1 MNKEDIESIVPLLP
15 AQQFMLSASL
25 KSSSSE
31 YVQQLLFQVKSFEF
45 TDILN
50 GITTLIASY
59 ECLRSQVL
67 YAGLKQPVWV
77 TLRNGK
83 PQISTRECSWD
94 EMQSEKNRIRNQ
106 GFNLAQEPALRFDW
120 FITPQG
126 CYLLLTNHH
135 LLYDGWGRQQLLGDF
150 IRLLHSPKLHLP
162 KRSIKGWYE
171 AWKNMDHG
179 SALEAY
185 SKYLIPSTNFGE
197 FTEVKG
203 NQVGNR
209 ETLTKFPFNE
219 LKVHSSKLGLTQAEY
234 INFTWCCFM
243 ARWTSNP
250 DVQVGVVKQNGLIE
264 KVKNGFGLAIQT
276 LPLQFHA
283 DLNETPATLLPLF
296 KEHERS
302 VVAFPYV
309 DSTHPVFNNLSYKV
323 LIAFENYPL
332 NEQLESVASSFE
344 LIESYDYSEF
354 PLSIAITPS
363 AEQLTFQWH
372 FNLANHSELQIFEIS
387 KGYMSYLALFPE
399 LIHTK
404 VKFEHS
410 WSPKPYQNISVKDF
424 IKEIEERILSEE
436 RWELYQSLVSAFE
449 SRQTSRIWCYGD
461 KHRNM
466 DLVLIAAWKNDV
478 SVVMVNEKE
487 SDSFVEYLR
496 LKLPPEAIF
505 TAFPDHRTPNAV
517 LLDLV
522 DLSHVRGLGER
533 KNPAASL
540 CICTSGSTGTP
551 KVVQLTLH
559 NLVAFFHAW
568 NHKLPWRD
576 QEHFAVIAHPAF
588 DIGVAELIFPLWK
601 GWKRTFITKDML
613 ADELNLA
620 QLFQRVT
627 AFHMVPA
634 LLEQW
639 IHASPKD
646 DQERIVMTG
655 GDRVPPRIYNN
666 LKLKFSKARLFQ
678 FYGPSECSVLATGF
692 ENIGQYGTELLP
704 LGTPFEHACVGVCNE
719 DFSTCPPFQEGE
731 VMIGGP
737 AVGSGYFENEVGTFL
752 EVGGAKIYRTGD
764 RGFQDPQGNL
774 FFLGRKDQQIKIN
787 GQRIELSRIENALMQ
802 WSGIDQWQIIYDEPV
817 LSAFYT
823 TEIQELP
830 SRNRLLDVLPAYA
843 IPSNIVKLPAFPI
856 NKNGKIDR
864 IALVQRSKELNHQE
878 EASLAPEFLG
888 ILHELFPGRNIDV
901 GLNWFANGF
910 NSIDAMKMSGKV
922 KKNLAQTLSIRSI
935 LTCVN
940 LSQLPHL
947 LEDELLSTD
956 RRIQP
961 NTQVHEAASRLFFLS
976 ESDEQLAK
984 TYWIRSAFRI
994 NFDPDLEPF
1003 LQQWAKEQTDL
1014 SLCIKS
1020 IKSSYYWQQSNIA
1033 LHRLET
1039 SSVVEFMALIDSTE
1053 RSMFKHLLHVFYS
1066 FVEGEIL
1073 LGITVHH
1080 GLLDG
1085 LGMQQILESFLKD
1098 LKNHQVTF
1106 LQLLEPETEETDT
1119 AFWRPYLEKVV
1130 LKKLPFE
1137 RKQPTTNK
1145 NQLRIALSRKEQAQI
1160 MAWKNTYGCSTF
1172 EAGLIGWVQHW
1183 YRYFP
1188 EHDFSTGIV
1197 ASSRGTW
1204 NEHEIVAM
1212 SANTLPMVVNTD
1224 EAESILLQWKRLR
1237 EKAKQPFAEIAKLET
1252 QKQQEGTP
1260 FFNTCFVYN
1269 QWEKTQH
1276 ITPLEFETHG
1286 VAFDLSLDFIDAGGT
1301 WYFQWEFDASKFSPE
1316 AIEKIHAAYF
1326 QQENTVDMVVS
1337 DEAPTLKERWNRMV
1351 QNFPKRTAIQQKE
1364 QSISYADLDHKIQ
1377 TLRSMNQGYSTGIVP
1392 LLLERTIDHVA
1403 FLMMMLLEEIA
1414 FIPIDEDTPKE
1425 RIQHIEAL
1433 CGNPCHSANDLIIP
1447 SGTKTSVNPHLCYA
1461 IATSGTTG
1469 KPKLVGVKKS
1479 GYAAAIGAWEDQYNI
1494 QPEDRVLQAASFSF
1508 DVFLGDIGRSLF
1520 QGATLVLTDKFER
1533 KDPMFL
1539 LEALKGYEIT
1549 LFETTPLVVRWWMQ
1563 EAPFHLPTL
1572 RLLIVGS
1579 DTWKMHEMQSL
1590 ISAVPETTTVISSY
1604 GLSETTI
1611 DNSFFSWRNG
1621 YHPQS
1626 VVPIGKAMHHSR
1638 LSICTERG
1646 APLPDGLEGLL
1657 KIDGPC
1663 VGLGYFQDEQ
1673 WSNLY
1678 GAWLTADRGILDEF
1692 GEFHFLG
1699 RADQQVK
1706 IRGQRL
1712 ELHEVERIISTYH
1725 PQKTWVA
1732 FTYDSGFSSELGI
1745 ACTGRLSSGD
1755 KNRIIQHLAS
1765 SFPSYYVPTAWLEV
1779 DSFSMNQN
1787 GKIDVAPLMELAKNS
1802 ENNSEIT
1809 FSGDALERLS
1819 ALIKQLFDR
1828 EIEASDHFFG
1838 LGLSSFDAM
1847 YFVREWN
1854 QLFQERLQ
1862 VHQLFS
1868 ALDFKSLAQ
1877 SISFSP
1883 LEEKIADESMEVF
1896 PANAAQQAIWFE
1908 IQSKDS
1914 SIYNLPHFI
1923 ELPNDVGLKTS
1934 IQRTLKACNPLFVR
1948 FEITETGELFQ
1959 RPLDAHSFEIQSLS
1973 LSHEAMEEFK
1983 KNAYYRAIDLE
1994 TGPCFETNF
2003 LECGGKTHFYFNP
2016 HHIVYDG
2023 GSDAA
2028 LAELFDKIR
2037 KGQDAKAKIVG
2048 ANISARTASWKTY
2061 FNLAP
2066 LPKALHG
2073 KATHSITPNIV
2084 SLLSAETVSNI
2095 QHLQQQWKTSP
2106 SVIYSVLLGSALERN
2121 DACIDWISLVV
2132 DTREEPCIGMHM
2144 RAFPVPYLGTSTL
2157 EEEISQVHS
2166 ALEFIYQHKHST
2178 ILYPKNTE
2186 PFDYHQV
2193 GLVIQHPQELHE
2205 QAVPEPV
2212 QMTRAR
2218 LPLTLYVET
2227 FGGQV
2232 QLRWEYDG
2240 GYFMQDRVLSLHQQ
2254 FEQLCQEWRGMK
2266 VVRKPLQLSEDALPI
2281 EGVYRPEGPLKTIWE
2296 KYLGTQA
2303 SNDFFLSGGTSL
2315 KALIMLKEVQSTLK
2329 KSPSLVS
2336 FFKDARFET
2345 LEAQMLAKNAVFWE
2359 MQTGSNGNE
2368 WFFPPI
2374 FGLGLIFNS
2383 YPLQPDYRS
2392 VAFNYPGSLGI
2403 EEGIES
2409 IEHLA
2414 NYLLKAFEEQQALPH
2429 KIDRIVAYSMGG
2441 LVAFE
2446 MVKLLEKRGV
2456 QVAQFVIWD
2465 KPAQL
2470 RYEPDFK
2477 RDLHETLYEYA
2488 HQIALDAHQKESII
2502 HCLKQHQRMI
2512 ETCVQQGI
2520 VQSDIVLY
2528 YCQDGFDDEANAAW
2542 AQLTRGSF
2550 TQIALMKGLTHYEIP
2565 TYWKQRTEQ

>member
-25 KSSSSE
+25 KSSNSE
-31 YVQQLLFQVKSFEF
+31 YVQQLLFQVKTLDYSQIFA
-45 TDILN
+45 
-50 GITTLIASY
+50 GISTLIASY

-67 YAGLKQPVWV
+67 YEGLKQPVWV

-83 PQISTRECSWD
+83 PKIAARECSW
-94 EMQSEKNRIRNQ
+94 EAVLLEKDRIRKQ

-120 FITPQG
+120 FVTPQG
-126 CYLLLTNHH
+126 SYLLLTNHH

-150 IRLLHSPKLHLP
+150 IQLLYSPKLHIP
-162 KRSIKGWYE
+162 KRSIKAWYE
-171 AWKNMDHG
+171 AWKTMDHG

-185 SKYLIPSTNFGE
+185 RKYLIPLSSFAE
-197 FTEVKG
+197 FTEV
-203 NQVGNR
+203 VGGQLGTR
-209 ETLTKFPFNE
+209 ELVTEIPINE
-219 LKVHSSKLGLTQAEY
+219 LKVHSSKMGLTQAEY

-283 DLNETPATLLPLF
+283 DLNETPAALLPLF
-296 KEHERS
+296 KERERS
-302 VVAFPYV
+302 VVAFPFV

-363 AEQLTFQWH
+363 EEKLTFQWH
-372 FNLANHSELQIFEIS
+372 LNMANHSELQILEIS

-399 LIHTK
+399 LIHAPI
-404 VKFEHS
+404 KFEQS
-410 WSPKPYQNISVKDF
+410 WSPKPNQNTSVKDF
-424 IKEIEERILSEE
+424 MIEVEERIQADE
-436 RWELYQSLVSAFE
+436 RWELYQSLVDTFKA
-449 SRQTSRIWCYGD
+449 RQTSRIWCYGD

-487 SDSFVEYLR
+487 SDSFVNHLR
-496 LKLPPEAIF
+496 LSLPPEAIF
-505 TAFPDHRTPNAV
+505 TAFPDHRTPHAV

-522 DLSHVRGLGER
+522 DLSHVRGFGER

-551 KVVQLTLH
+551 KVVQLTLN
-559 NLVAFFHAW
+559 NLVAFFNAW

-601 GWKRTFITKDML
+601 GWKRTFITKDMF
-613 ADELNLA
+613 ADELNLP
-620 QLFQRVT
+620 QLFQSVT

-639 IHASPKD
+639 IHAAPND
-646 DQERIVMTG
+646 DKVRIVMTG
-655 GDRVPPRIYNN
+655 GDRVPPRIYNT
-666 LKLKFSKARLFQ
+666 LKLKFSKTRLFQ

-692 ENIGQYGTELLP
+692 ENVGQYGTELLP
-704 LGTPFEHACVGVCNE
+704 LGTPFEHACVSVCNE
-719 DFSTCPPFQEGE
+719 EFSTCPPFQEGE
-731 VMIGGP
+731 IMIGGS
-737 AVGSGYFENEVGTFL
+737 AVGSGYFENETGSFL
-752 EVGGAKIYRTGD
+752 ELRGERIYRTGD
-764 RGFQDPQGNL
+764 RGFQDAQGNL
-774 FFLGRKDQQIKIN
+774 FFMGRKDQQIKIN
-787 GQRIELSRIENALMQ
+787 GQRIELSRIENALME
-802 WSGIDQWQIIYDEPV
+802 WSGIDQWQIIYQEPV
-817 LSAFYT
+817 LTAFYT
-823 TEIQELP
+823 SEIQELP

-843 IPSNIVKLPAFPI
+843 IPSNIEKLPHFPV

-864 IALVQRSKELNHQE
+864 LALVERSKALMVKDQT
-878 EASLAPEFLG
+878 SLPPEYLG
-888 ILHELFPGRNIDV
+888 ILEELFPNRNIDV
-901 GLNWFANGF
+901 GLNWFANGL

-922 KKNLAQTLSIRSI
+922 KKNLAQTLSVRSI

-940 LSQLPHL
+940 VSQLPNL
-947 LEDELLSTD
+947 LEDELPSSY

-961 NTQVHEAASRLFFLS
+961 NTKVHEAASRLFFLS

-994 NFDPDLEPF
+994 NFNADLEPF
-1003 LQQWAKEQTDL
+1003 LQQWAQEQTDL

-1020 IKSSYYWQQSNIA
+1020 IKSSYYWQRSNIA
-1033 LHRLET
+1033 LHRLES
-1039 SSVVEFMALIDSTE
+1039 SSVAEFMDLIDSTE

-1066 FVEGEIL
+1066 FIEGEIL

-1098 LKNHQVTF
+1098 LQNHQVTF
-1106 LQLLEPETEETDT
+1106 LQLLEPETEDTDVS
-1119 AFWRPYLEKVV
+1119 FWRPYLEKVV
-1130 LKKLPFE
+1130 IKKLPFE
-1137 RKQPTTNK
+1137 RKQPLTDK
-1145 NQLRIALSRKEQAQI
+1145 NRLRIALSRKEHAQI

-1224 EAESILLQWKRLR
+1224 EAESILQQWKRLR

-1269 QWEKTQH
+1269 QWESNQH

-1286 VAFDLSLDFIDAGGT
+1286 VAFDLSLDFIDEGGT

-1326 QQENTVDMVVS
+1326 QQENTEEMVVQY
-1337 DEAPTLKERWNRMV
+1337 EVPTLNERWNRTV
-1351 QNFPKRTAIQQKE
+1351 QNFPHRTAIQQKE
-1364 QSISYADLDHKIQ
+1364 QSISYADLHLKIHQ
-1377 TLRSMNQGYSTGIVP
+1377 LRSMNQGNSFGIVP

-1433 CGNPCHSANDLIIP
+1433 CGNPCHSANDLVIT
-1447 SGTKTSVNPHLCYA
+1447 SGAITSVTPHLCYA

-1469 KPKLVGVKKS
+1469 KPKLVGVKKK
-1479 GYAAAIGAWEDQYNI
+1479 GYAAAVSAWEQQYTI
-1494 QPEDRVLQAASFSF
+1494 RPEDRILQAASFSF

-1533 KDPMFL
+1533 KDPIFL
-1539 LEALKGYEIT
+1539 LGALKEYEIT
-1549 LFETTPLVVRWWMQ
+1549 LFETTPLVVRWWLQ
-1563 EAPFHLPTL
+1563 EPPSHLPQL

-1579 DTWKMHEMQSL
+1579 DTWKMHEMESL
-1590 ISAVPETTTVISSY
+1590 ISAVPETTKVISSY

-1626 VVPIGKAMHHSR
+1626 VVPIGKAMNHSR

-1663 VGLGYFQDEQ
+1663 VGLGYFQGEQ

-1678 GAWLTADRGILDEF
+1678 GSWLTADRGIRDEF

-1699 RADQQVK
+1699 RTDQQVK

-1712 ELHEVERIISTYH
+1712 ELHEVEQIISTYH
-1725 PQKTWVA
+1725 PHKTWVA
-1732 FTYDSGFSSELGI
+1732 FTFDSGFSSELGI
-1745 ACTGRLSSGD
+1745 ACTGSLSSGD
-1755 KNRIIQHLAS
+1755 KNRIIQHLTR

-1779 DSFSMNQN
+1779 ESFSMNQN
-1787 GKIDVAPLMELAKNS
+1787 GKIDVAPLMELAKHS
-1802 ENNSEIT
+1802 QNNLEIT
-1809 FSGDALERLS
+1809 LSGDALERLS
-1819 ALIKQLFDR
+1819 ALIKQLFNR

-1854 QLFQERLQ
+1854 HLFQERLQ

-1868 ALDFKSLAQ
+1868 ALDFKGLAQ
-1877 SISFSP
+1877 SISLSP
-1883 LEEKIADESMEVF
+1883 LDENIEDESMEVF

-1923 ELPNDVGLKTS
+1923 ELPNDVGLKTL
-1934 IQRTLKACNPLFVR
+1934 IQSTLKACNPLFVR
-1948 FEITETGELFQ
+1948 FEMTETGELFQ
-1959 RPLDAHSFEIQSLS
+1959 RPIDSHSFEIDCLS
-1973 LSHEAMEEFK
+1973 LSREEMEDFK
-1983 KNAYYRAIDLE
+1983 KNAYYHAIDLK
-1994 TGPCFETNF
+1994 TGPCFEANF
-2003 LECGGKTHFYFNP
+2003 LECEGKTHFYFNP
-2016 HHIVYDG
+2016 HHIAYDG

-2037 KGQDAKAKIVG
+2037 NGQDAKAKIVG

-2073 KATHSITPNIV
+2073 TATHSITPNIV
-2084 SLLSAETVSNI
+2084 SLLSADTVSNI
-2095 QHLQQQWKTSP
+2095 QYLQQQWKTSP
-2106 SVIYSVLLGSALERN
+2106 SVIYGVLLGSALERN
-2121 DACIDWISLVV
+2121 DACINWISLVV

-2144 RAFPVPYLGTSTL
+2144 RAFPIPYLGTSTL
-2157 EEEISQVHS
+2157 EEEVSQVHS

-2178 ILYPKNTE
+2178 ILYPTNTE

-2193 GLVIQHPQELHE
+2193 GLVIQHPQELLE

-2232 QLRWEYDG
+2232 QLRWEYDR
-2240 GYFMQDRVLSLHQQ
+2240 GYFTQDRVLKMHQQ
-2254 FEQLCQEWRGMK
+2254 LEQLCQEWLRMN
-2266 VVRKPLQLSEDALPI
+2266 VVRKPLQLSEDTLPI
-2281 EGVYRPEGPLKTIWE
+2281 AGDYRPEGPLKTLWE

-2315 KALIMLKEVQSTLK
+2315 KALIMLKEIQATLK
-2329 KSPSLVS
+2329 KSPSLVN

-2345 LEAQMLAKNAVFWE
+2345 LEAQMVTKQAIFWE

-2383 YPLQPDYRS
+2383 YPLQPEYRS
-2392 VAFNYPGSLGI
+2392 VAFNYPGALGI
-2403 EEGIES
+2403 EEGMDS

-2414 NYLLKAFEEQQALPH
+2414 SYLLKAFEEQQALPR
-2429 KIDRIVAYSMGG
+2429 KIERIVAYSMGG

-2446 MVKLLEKRGV
+2446 MIKLLEKRGV

-2488 HQIALDAHQKESII
+2488 HQIALDDQQKESII

-2520 VQSDIVLY
+2520 IQSDIVLY
-2528 YCQDGFDDEANAAW
+2528 YCQNGFEDEANAAW
-2542 AQLTRGSF
+2542 AQLTRGTF
-2550 TQIALMKGLTHYEIP
+2550 QAFALSIEITHYDIP
-2565 TYWKQRTEQ
+2565 KHWNKV